1 MRIACTALVLLAM
14 LGTPARGD
22 QLMPVDPE
30 QMVAVAA
37 EGDPCSVLDKLDE
50 CRVLSSERIFRLGRA
65 SIVERLGDAVTAL
78 DLVVDSTEGRWTIQ
92 LLEQSSDCGMSHCV
106 DVAVTRGPTLRAIT
120 VAGRPSVLVEVRQTA
135 TRTTTNPDTG
145 KAGPALHESTAL
157 FLTCTR
163 TTGNNPG
170 WTCLRGS
177 IDADRCTL
185 TITRAGKIRTGCT
198 ADLTFDQPTD

>member
-1 MRIACTALVLLAM
+1 MLLGL

-22 QLMPVDPE
+22 QLLPVDPE
-30 QMVAVAA
+30 PMVLIAA
-37 EGDPCSVLDKLDE
+37 EGDPCSALESLDE
-50 CRVLSSERIFRLGRA
+50 CSVLTTRKIMRLGRA
-65 SIVERLGDAVTAL
+65 SIVERLGDAVTSL
-78 DLVVDSTEGRWTIQ
+78 DLVVDTTEGRWTID
-92 LLEQSSDCGMSHCV
+92 LFRESSDCGMSHCV

-120 VAGRPSVLVEVRQTA
+120 VAGRPSLLVELGQTA
-135 TRTTTNPDTG
+135 THSVTDPAIG
-145 KAGPALHESTAL
+145 KAGPEQRESTAL

-185 TITRAGKIRTGCT
+185 TISGAGKIRTACA
-198 ADLTFDQPTD
+198 ADLSFDQPDG